1 MNTAIPV
8 SSSLDRMS
16 RLYANRLPKCKSL
29 KPDCGGD
36 GRDTMAKEPNA
47 NSKIGIL
54 IRMLNDGTVDE
65 ARELVEKNRA
75 ELVGWLKSGGY
86 TAGESA
92 KRLATYAKKRCS
104 TVPEEAELIL
114 VLFKEA
120 GLRER
125 IEYVSKSPY
134 PEIAELAERYL

>member
-1 MNTAIPV
+1 MNSTIPA

-16 RLYANRLPKCKSL
+16 RVSANLIPKCKFI
-29 KPDCGGD
+29 KPAGVGD

-47 NSKIGIL
+47 NSKIGLL

-65 ARELVEKNRA
+65 ARELVKKNRA
-75 ELVGWLKSGGY
+75 ELVGWLKSEEH

-104 TVPEEAELIL
+104 AVPEEAGLIL
-114 VLFKEA
+114 GLLKEA
-120 GLRER
+120 GLSGL

-134 PEIAELAERYL
+134 PAIARLAERYL